1 MSEQASFLGDA
12 RPSFAGI
19 RVAEGR
25 IAVVD
30 VGSNSVRLVVFDGAA
45 RAPAYFFNEKVSC
58 GLGVGIARTGRLNP
72 AGVASALET
81 LRRFA
86 TLAERMHVDALEAV
100 ATAAVREAEDGPA
113 FRAEV
118 ERLTGLRLRVI
129 EGEEEARLSAL
140 GVLLGEPD
148 ADGLVADMGGASLEL
163 AQLQDRAVGARLT
176 LPLGPQ
182 RLDGLEG
189 PALLWRIDEAL
200 DRAADVVGVEDRTLF
215 VVGGSWR
222 NVAKLRMARR
232 KHPLKV
238 LQGYAD
244 PADVVADDCAWI
256 AQQRPEALR
265 ALADVSA
272 GRAAVA
278 PLAALVLGR
287 IIARL
292 KPARVSVSA
301 FGLREGVYFE
311 RLPPAVRDADPLIA
325 VCRSLERMQARFPGF
340 GDELAAWLSPV
351 LADWA
356 APERRLA
363 RAACLLNDVNWRAH
377 PDYRP
382 VSCFET
388 VTRANLAGVD
398 HAGRVFLG
406 LALMQRYGGG
416 SERSADAAAA
426 LALLDPARKAQ
437 ARALGRAMRLGA
449 MLSASTPGA
458 LAEAGLRI
466 ADGAVSL
473 SLGPDQQAL
482 AGALVERRLAALADA
497 LGLSPRLAA

>member
-1 MSEQASFLGDA
+1 VSEQASFLSDA

-58 GLGVGIARTGRLNP
+58 GLGAGIAKTGRLNP

-113 FRAEV
+113 FRAAV
-118 ERLTGLRLRVI
+118 ERQTGLRLRVI

-163 AQLQDRAVGARLT
+163 AQLRDRAVGARLT

-182 RLDGLEG
+182 RLEGLEG
-189 PALLWRIDEAL
+189 AALTWRIDEAL
-200 DRAADVVGVEDRTLF
+200 DRAADAVAVEGRTLF

-222 NVAKLRMARR
+222 SVAKLRMARR
-232 KHPLKV
+232 RHPLKV

-244 PADVVADDCAWI
+244 AAGDVAEDCAWI
-256 AQQRPEALR
+256 AQQKPEVLR
-265 ALADVSA
+265 AMADVSA
-272 GRAAVA
+272 ARAETA
-278 PLAALVLGR
+278 PLAALVLRR

-292 KPARVSVSA
+292 RPARVSVSA

-340 GDELAAWLSPV
+340 GDELARWLEPV
-351 LADWA
+351 LGDW
-356 APERRLA
+356 PEGERRLA

-382 VSCFET
+382 ISCFET

-398 HAGRVFLG
+398 HGGRVFMG

-416 SERSADAAAA
+416 ERSADAEAAMV
-426 LALLDPARKAQ
+426 LLDPARKGM

-458 LAEAGLRI
+458 LSEASLRVE
-466 ADGAVSL
+466 DGAVSL
-473 SLGPDQQAL
+473 TLGADQRAL
-482 AGALVERRLAALADA
+482 AGALVERRLSSLADA
-497 LGLSPRLAA
+497 LGLGARLAA

>member
-1 MSEQASFLGDA
+1 MSGQASFLGDS

-30 VGSNSVRLVVFDGAA
+30 IGSNSVRLVVFDGAA
-45 RAPAYFFNEKVSC
+45 RAPAYFFNEKISC
-58 GLGVGIARTGRLNP
+58 GLGVGIGKTGRLNP
-72 AGVASALET
+72 AGIASALET

-86 TLAERMHVDALEAV
+86 TLAARMHVDALEAV

-113 FRAEV
+113 FAAEV
-118 ERLTGLRLRVI
+118 ERQTGLRLRVI

-163 AQLQDRAVGARLT
+163 AQLRDRAVGARLT

-182 RLDGLEG
+182 RLEGLEG
-189 PALLWRIDEAL
+189 AALVWRIDEAL
-200 DRAADVVGVEDRTLF
+200 DRAADMVSVEDRTLF

-232 KHPLKV
+232 NHPLKV

-244 PADVVADDCAWI
+244 PAGVVAEDCAWI
-256 AQQRPEALR
+256 AEQKPEALR
-265 ALADVSA
+265 AMADVSA
-272 GRAAVA
+272 ARAAVA

-287 IIARL
+287 IVARL
-292 KPARVSVSA
+292 KPARVAVSA

-311 RLPPAVRDADPLIA
+311 RLPPSVRGADPLIA
-325 VCRSLERMQARFPGF
+325 VCRSLERMQARFSGF
-340 GDELAAWLSPV
+340 GDELAGWLAPM
-351 LADWA
+351 LADWPA
-356 APERRLA
+356 AERRLA

-377 PDYRP
+377 PDYRAI
-382 VSCFET
+382 SCFET

-398 HAGRVFLG
+398 HVGRVFMG

-416 SERSADAAAA
+416 ERSADAEAAMS
-426 LALLDPARKAQ
+426 LLDSARKAR

-458 LAEAGLRI
+458 LAEAALQV
-466 ADGAVSL
+466 ADGAISL
-473 SLGPDQQAL
+473 TLGPEQQAL
-482 AGALVERRLAALADA
+482 TGALVERRLASLADA
-497 LGLSPRLAA
+497 LGLSARLAA